1 MQLLFQPTASLPMC
15 QWLMD
20 QVPLG
25 NKTPRPGH
33 ARQIWCPACCGLL
46 QYPLALNSG
55 HVLVEC
61 MVVEGICFSFW
72 RIFFTNCPGTR
83 IREGVRAFLNEC
95 AEVGRSEKTAHYLYV
110 NGMDSKGVKLSVQ
123 VHLQRGASLSRLTDM
138 WLSTWGAEEENDD

>member
-1 MQLLFQPTASLPMC
+1 MLARSGALPVVVSSSTLWRSIQGMYWWSAWWLKVSASAFG
-15 QWLMD
+15 D
-20 QVPLG
+20 
-25 NKTPRPGH
+25 
-33 ARQIWCPACCGLL
+33 
-46 QYPLALNSG
+46 
-55 HVLVEC
+55 
-61 MVVEGICFSFW
+61 F
-72 RIFFTNCPGTR
+72 FFTNCPGTR